1 MNNWEVYFICKSY
14 DPEFYKIEDDC
25 IELIDYGVQARYPFY
40 LEIEEFGAENA
51 IKSAE
56 RIKHFVLMKIQK

>member
-1 MNNWEVYFICKSY
+1 M
-14 DPEFYKIEDDC
+14 EDDC

-40 LEIEEFGAENA
+40 LEREEFDAENA

-56 RIKHFVLMKIQK
+56 RIKNFVLMKIQK